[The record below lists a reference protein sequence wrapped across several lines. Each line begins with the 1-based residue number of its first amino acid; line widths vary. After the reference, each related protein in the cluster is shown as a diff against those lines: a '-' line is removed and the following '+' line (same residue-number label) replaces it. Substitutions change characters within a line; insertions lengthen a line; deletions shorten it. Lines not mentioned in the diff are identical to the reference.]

1 MNQFL
6 KRYSEILG
14 SVSGLKEITLPETI
28 RVNTLRISE
37 KDFVERFGKKAK
49 LEKLGF
55 ADFGYKVK
63 SNFSIGSTPEY
74 LQGFYYI
81 QEAAAQL
88 PVQVLAPGNELVLE
102 IGSAPG
108 GKTTQLAQLI
118 GNKGKI
124 VAIDVDNKRLNAL
137 KNNLERCGAGN
148 CLIYNKDG
156 RYISDFGLKFDK
168 ILLDAPCSGNFI
180 TDKKWFDK
188 RTLKGIGERSV
199 MQKALLA
206 SALSVLR
213 KDGVLVYSTC
223 SLEPEENELVIDW
236 ALKSFKI
243 KLEDVNT
250 IGDPGITFFKIK
262 LDDQIKKCRRL
273 WPHKTGTQGFFIAK
287 IRKIY

>member
-14 SVSGLKEITLPETI
+14 DVRRLKEIMLPETI

-37 KDFVERFGKKAK
+37 KDFVERFGRKAK
-49 LEKLGF
+49 LEKIKF
-55 ADFGYKVK
+55 ADFGYKVE

-88 PVQVLAPGNELVLE
+88 PVQVLDPGNELVLE
-102 IGSAPG
+102 IGAAPG
-108 GKTTQLAQLI
+108 GKTTQLAQWMK
-118 GNKGKI
+118 NKGKI
-124 VAIDVDNKRLNAL
+124 VAIDVDDKRLGAL
-137 KNNLERCGAGN
+137 KNNIERCGVSN
-148 CLIYNKDG
+148 CLVYNKDG

-180 TDKKWFDK
+180 TDSKWFDK
-188 RTLKGIGERSV
+188 RTLKGIEERSI
-199 MQKALLA
+199 MQKALLT
-206 SALSVLR
+206 SALSVLK
-213 KDGVLVYSTC
+213 KDGILVYSTC
-223 SLEPEENELVIDW
+223 SLEPEENEFVIDW

-243 KLEDVNT
+243 KLEDANT
-250 IGDPGITFFKIK
+250 IGDPGVTFFKK
-262 LDDQIKKCRRL
+262 ELDKQIKKCRRL

-287 IRKIY
+287 IKKI

>member
-6 KRYSEILG
+6 KRYNEILG
-14 SVSGLKEITLPETI
+14 DVRGLKEIRLPETI

-37 KDFVERFGKKAK
+37 NEFVERFSKKAS
-49 LEKLGF
+49 LEKIKF

-88 PVQVLAPGNELVLE
+88 PVQVLEPGNELVLE
-102 IGSAPG
+102 IGAAPG
-108 GKTTQLAQLI
+108 GKTTQLAQYMK
-118 GNKGKI
+118 NKGKI
-124 VAIDVDNKRLNAL
+124 VAIDIDDKRLGAL
-137 KNNLERCGAGN
+137 RNNLERCGVKN
-148 CLIYNKDG
+148 CIIYKKDG
-156 RYISDFGLKFDK
+156 RFVADFGLKFDK

-180 TDKKWFDK
+180 TDNKWFDK
-188 RTLKGIGERSV
+188 RTLKGIEERSV

-206 SALSVLR
+206 SALSVLK

-223 SLEPEENELVIDW
+223 SLEPEENEFVVDW

-243 KLEDVNT
+243 KLEEVNT
-250 IGDPGITFFKIK
+250 IGDPGITFLKRK
-262 LDDQIKKCRRL
+262 LDGQIKKCRRL

-287 IRKIY
+287 IRKI